1 MSTLEL
7 FVFSFFSFSS
17 TVYSVLK
24 LWKLF
29 NSKLEI
35 SEGKEIRFKLNR
47 MKAKMCFQI
56 QKIREWGSL
65 FSNSGVRENKNVCF
79 QDQKTHQIFLVLIA
93 GYEFGLVPVGGLSG
107 GCLVDL
113 HRIRVEEFAR
123 FLPRSG
129 LQVFCELQQSI
140 LLIFPRWKIHFFVF
154 LTTFL
159 TSSGVSQSYGSVGFV
174 PVRFITLS
182 SAS

>member
-1 MSTLEL
+1 
-7 FVFSFFSFSS
+7 
-17 TVYSVLK
+17 
-24 LWKLF
+24 
-29 NSKLEI
+29 
-35 SEGKEIRFKLNR
+35 
-47 MKAKMCFQI
+47 MCFQI

-129 LQVFCELQQSI
+129 LRVFCELQQSI
-140 LLIFPRWKIHFFVF
+140 FIDFFPMENPFLRFSNHFLDVF
-154 LTTFL
+154 GCFPVVWVGWFCARSLHHFEQCAIVQTEIASLKVGTQD
-159 TSSGVSQSYGSVGFV
+159 SSSTDPRHRMHS
-174 PVRFITLS
+174 LS
-182 SAS
+182 NLWIR